1 MYICMVFTAA
11 HTCIYLLISMYC
23 MVDNIVHP
31 VLCMYVYV
39 YTYLRTYVCTYVYVH
54 MVFIIA
60 HFIDTESVT

>member
-1 MYICMVFTAA
+1 
-11 HTCIYLLISMYC
+11 

-54 MVFIIA
+54 LVFIIA